1 MKTYLKLLAFVGVCS
16 LSLTSCKDDDS
27 KDEFY
32 NNELNYESLTSFNT
46 YYLKNIQADSPID
59 IKGNG
64 IKSVDVFNQLD
75 NCKKDDVYYFLN
87 QQNTI
92 SNGNWAFANDEG
104 LTKCASTDPQ
114 RISEGTF
121 TINGKTLTLKDK
133 NVDRVFENTKLEKF
147 KGTDGATEGRLTFD
161 YYIQNVKVHYTF
173 ETTK

>member
-75 NCKKDDVYYFLN
+75 NCKK
-87 QQNTI
+87 
-92 SNGNWAFANDEG
+92 
-104 LTKCASTDPQ
+104 
-114 RISEGTF
+114 R
-121 TINGKTLTLKDK
+121 
-133 NVDRVFENTKLEKF
+133 
-147 KGTDGATEGRLTFD
+147 
-161 YYIQNVKVHYTF
+161 
-173 ETTK
+173 